1 MAKLY
6 FYYSAMNAGK
16 STHLLQA
23 AYNYEERGQRVLL
36 LSPSLDDRFGLGKIT
51 SRIGLQR
58 DAIMFQK
65 KDDLKKIIRDSAS
78 AQATKFDCILVDE
91 AQFLTE
97 NQVEQLSEIVDRLN
111 VPVMCYGLRTDS
123 FGRLFDGSA
132 RLLGWAD
139 ELNELKT
146 ICFCGRK
153 ASMVVR
159 YDQHGDPVTEG
170 DQIEIGGNDAYVS
183 MCRHHWREALA
194 GRLRKQDAA

>member
-23 AYNYEERGQRVLL
+23 AYNYEERGQRVFLL
-36 LSPSLDDRFGLGKIT
+36 TPSLDDRYGVGQVT

-58 DAIMFQK
+58 EAMIFQK
-65 KDDLKKIIRDSAS
+65 EDDLNQLIRNAANEKAS
-78 AQATKFDCILVDE
+78 RFDCILVDE

-97 NQVEQLSEIVDRLN
+97 EQVCQLAELVDRLN
-111 VPVMCYGLRTDS
+111 IPVMCYGLRTDA
-123 FGRLFDGSA
+123 FGKLFEGSA
-132 RLLGWAD
+132 ALLALSD

-153 ASMVVR
+153 ATMVVR
-159 YDQHGDPVTEG
+159 YDGNGDPITGG
-170 DQIEIGGNDAYVS
+170 DQIAIGGNDTYVS
-183 MCRHHWREALA
+183 MCRHHWREAIS